1 MLEPLKIIK
10 NWLTNTNTRE
20 ENWDN
25 INDQLLAWA
34 TRTNNNLKQLGLD
47 INGADYD
54 FNNVGKATQTTSVIS
69 RITTLESQIATPT
82 IGARNIGLDL
92 SVQSKIKIVGS
103 DGTSLSSTNKGLVS
117 FNSTSDPGELITRE
131 LTSNIEVTLTGAH
144 WGFDTDGDLT
154 DFPLWV
160 LFLDTGSGVILG
172 VAAQG
177 GRQSLA
183 AADAD
188 TAVGNITTASKVLVN
203 TAPAGTLNISYLGW
217 VKADFDD
224 TGNAGGENFWTVQNG
239 AGDINIGP
247 VQTLFFGEVR
257 A

>member
-1 MLEPLKIIK
+1 MLEPLKIVK

-20 ENWDN
+20 ENWDA

-47 INGADYD
+47 INGAEYD
-54 FNNVGKATQTTSVIS
+54 FNNVGKATQTASIVS
-69 RITTLESQIATPT
+69 RITTLESQSAI
-82 IGARNIGLDL
+82 IGTRNIGLDL
-92 SVQSKIKIVGS
+92 STPSKVKLIGA
-103 DGTSLSSTNKGLVS
+103 DGNNLSATNPGLVS
-117 FNSTSDPGELITRE
+117 FNSTSDAGELVTRSITSS
-131 LTSNIEVTLTGAH
+131 LEVTLTGAH
-144 WGFDTDGDLT
+144 WGFDADGDLT

-160 LFLDTGSGVILG
+160 LFLDTGTTAILG

-177 GRQSLA
+177 GRQSLTA
-183 AADAD
+183 AEAD
-188 TAVGNITTASKVLVN
+188 TAVGNITTFGKVLVSS
-203 TAPAGTLNISYLGW
+203 APASTLNITYLGW

-224 TGNAGGENFWTVQNG
+224 TGNAGGENFWSVQNSP
-239 AGDINIGP
+239 GDINIGP

>member
-20 ENWDN
+20 SNWDS
-25 INDQLLAWA
+25 INDQLLSWA

-54 FNNVGKATQTTSVIS
+54 FNNVGKATQTTSVVS
-69 RITTLESQIATPT
+69 RITTLESQSAI
-82 IGARNIGLDL
+82 IGTRNIGLDL
-92 SVQSKIKIVGS
+92 SVQSKIKLIGA
-103 DGTSLSSTNKGLVS
+103 DGTNLSSSNPGLVS
-117 FNSTSDPGELITRE
+117 FNSTSDAGELVTRE
-131 LTSNIEVTLTGAH
+131 ITSNLEVTLTGVH
-144 WGFDTDGDLT
+144 WGFDGDGDLT
-154 DFPLWV
+154 DMPLWV
-160 LFLDTGSGVILG
+160 ILLDTGSTAILG

-177 GRQSLA
+177 GRQAITA
-183 AADAD
+183 AESD
-188 TAVGNITTASKVLVN
+188 TAVGNITTFGKVLVS
-203 TAPAGTLNISYLGW
+203 TIPAATLNATYLGW

-239 AGDINIGP
+239 TGDINIGP